1 MIAQL
6 GVSTICSHGPVG
18 RFRKSAQPSLED
30 RRQADGTAVDKMF
43 AV

>member
-1 MIAQL
+1 MKSRCSVF
-6 GVSTICSHGPVG
+6 GSVS
-18 RFRKSAQPSLED
+18 RFRKSARPSLED